1 MIVERGLSVM
11 NVQIVGDAYAIS
23 SNYLRKCGAIQ
34 DVAVTNQG
42 LLQIIVEM
50 FHRGDHNKISL
61 ANRAISRFEAA
72 QLVA

>member
-1 MIVERGLSVM
+1 MMVERGLKVM
-11 NVQIVGDAYAIS
+11 NVEIVGDSYAIA
-23 SNYLRKCGAIQ
+23 SNYLRKSGSIPN
-34 DVAVTNQG
+34 VAVTNDR

-50 FHRGDHNKISL
+50 FHHGDSNKISL